1 MFECS
6 HIGGA
11 AANVHNGGADFL
23 FVIDQAGKP
32 RRVGGKGF
40 FGDFQVGVFNYGRK
54 VFKLDVRHH
63 AEQNVDRKVFTVDVA
78 GVFDFLAEVE
88 TIVGGQ
94 AVNQFIVFNVDFIDA
109 FFDDFFYVEVVY
121 RTVAVDGNRGP
132 FQAAF
137 NPVAGDVDNDAVN
150 AFIRHLFCRFDRIAN
165 GKGRLVDVRDD
176 SVFYAF
182 GGVVTVADNID
193 FFITA
198 NLGNQ
203 TADFG

>member
-1 MFECS
+1 M
-6 HIGGA
+6 
-11 AANVHNGGADFL
+11 
-23 FVIDQAGKP
+23 
-32 RRVGGKGF
+32 
-40 FGDFQVGVFNYGRK
+40 
-54 VFKLDVRHH
+54 
-63 AEQNVDRKVFTVDVA
+63 
-78 GVFDFLAEVE
+78 
-88 TIVGGQ
+88 
-94 AVNQFIVFNVDFIDA
+94 NQFIVFNVDFIDA

-121 RTVAVDGNRGP
+121 RTVAVDGNRSP

-193 FFITA
+193 FLSRLILA
-198 NLGNQ
+198 IRQQ
-203 TADFG
+203 TLDEPISKAAIVVSRLNECVNVLPLKCGVP